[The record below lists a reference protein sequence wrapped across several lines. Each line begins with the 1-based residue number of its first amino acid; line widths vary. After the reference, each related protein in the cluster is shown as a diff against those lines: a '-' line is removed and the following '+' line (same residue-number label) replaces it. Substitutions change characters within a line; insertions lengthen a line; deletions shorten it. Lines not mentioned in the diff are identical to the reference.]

1 MLCLVTYYG
10 KAMLNAC
17 CGLSVIFCGFI
28 WLLIGHETINIQK
41 IFSQT
46 GVHGFI
52 GKTVI
57 GHAKWHGYLKTKSWK
72 FKPSPEMS
80 KVLTELNNKR
90 FVHLESYTV
99 STCVSIKACENILK
113 IPLREERVVLHNKVC
128 SANKA
133 MMKGCKGKSLQA

>member
-1 MLCLVTYYG
+1 MNGKLATVQNLRQTPVTQ
-10 KAMLNAC
+10 
-17 CGLSVIFCGFI
+17 LSLYFNFFCI
-28 WLLIGHETINIQK
+28 HVDWWPALLPLIR
-41 IFSQT
+41 
-46 GVHGFI
+46 
-52 GKTVI
+52 
-57 GHAKWHGYLKTKSWK
+57 HAKWGGCKIPWQVQGNLKTKSWK

>member
-1 MLCLVTYYG
+1 MSWFFFHDKSSILPFSNTEIVLFAIQLIYMQRIDMNVLCLVTYYG
-10 KAMLNAC
+10 KVMLNAR

-57 GHAKWHGYLKTKSWK
+57 GHAKWHGYLKTKS
-72 FKPSPEMS
+72 
-80 KVLTELNNKR
+80 
-90 FVHLESYTV
+90 
-99 STCVSIKACENILK
+99 
-113 IPLREERVVLHNKVC
+113 
-128 SANKA
+128 
-133 MMKGCKGKSLQA
+133 